1 MAMGRSVVSPVSGSP
16 PLAVPSAQLLAR
28 IRAEFHE
35 MPGLRL
41 SLLQA
46 RRLFAL
52 DIVTC
57 ASALAALQASGFLST
72 TRDGAYVMSAAD
84 RMTA

>member
-1 MAMGRSVVSPVSGSP
+1 MAIGRSVVSSPPVSP
-16 PLAVPSAQLLAR
+16 PVAVPPAPLLAR

-41 SLLQA
+41 TLLQA

-57 ASALAALQASGFLST
+57 SAALAALEAAGFLAT
-72 TRDGAYVMSAAD
+72 TRDGAYVMAAKG

>member
-1 MAMGRSVVSPVSGSP
+1 MALARSVASPAPVP
-16 PLAVPSAQLLAR
+16 PPVAVPSAQLLAR
-28 IRAEFHE
+28 IRAEFSE

-41 SLLQA
+41 TLLQA

-57 ASALAALQASGFLST
+57 STALAALQASGFLAT
-72 TRDGAYVMSAAD
+72 TRDGSFVMANAD

>member
-1 MAMGRSVVSPVSGSP
+1 MAVGRSVASPFSVSPP
-16 PLAVPSAQLLAR
+16 FAAPSAMLLAR
-28 IRAEFHE
+28 IRAEFSE

-41 SLLQA
+41 TLLQA
-46 RRLFAL
+46 RRLFGL

-57 ASALAALQASGFLST
+57 SSALAALQASGFLAT
-72 TRDGAYVMSAAD
+72 TRDGAFVMAAAD

>member
-1 MAMGRSVVSPVSGSP
+1 METSVVSPV
-16 PLAVPSAQLLAR
+16 PLSLPIAVPSAQLLGR

-41 SLLQA
+41 TLLQA

-57 ASALAALQASGFLST
+57 STAMAALQASGFLAT
-72 TRDGAYVMSAAD
+72 TRDGSFVMSAAD

>member
-1 MAMGRSVVSPVSGSP
+1 MAVVRPVVSPASVSP
-16 PLAVPSAQLLAR
+16 PLAVPSARLLAR
-28 IRAEFHE
+28 IKAEFTE

-41 SLLQA
+41 TLLQA
-46 RRLFAL
+46 RRLFGL

-57 ASALAALQASGFLST
+57 TSALGALQASGFLAT
-72 TRDGAYVMSAAD
+72 TRDGAFVMSKAD

>member
-1 MAMGRSVVSPVSGSP
+1 MTVGGSVVSPVPVSP
-16 PLAVPSAQLLAR
+16 PIAVPSGLLLVR

-57 ASALAALQASGFLST
+57 SGALATLQASGFLAT
-72 TRDGAYVMSAAD
+72 TRDGAFVMAAAD

>member
-1 MAMGRSVVSPVSGSP
+1 MAVGRSVVSTIPVSP
-16 PLAVPSAQLLAR
+16 PVAVPSPLLLGR
-28 IRAEFHE
+28 IRAEFTE

-41 SLLQA
+41 TLLQA
-46 RRLFAL
+46 RRLFGL

-57 ASALAALQASGFLST
+57 SSALAALQASGFLAT
-72 TRDGAYVMSAAD
+72 TRDGAFVMAAAD

>member
-1 MAMGRSVVSPVSGSP
+1 MAVGLSAASPFPVSP
-16 PLAVPSAQLLAR
+16 PLAVPANLLAR
-28 IRAEFHE
+28 IRAEFSE

-41 SLLQA
+41 TLLQA
-46 RRLFAL
+46 RRLFGL

-57 ASALAALQASGFLST
+57 SSALAALQASGFLAT
-72 TRDGAYVMSAAD
+72 TRDGAFVMAAAD